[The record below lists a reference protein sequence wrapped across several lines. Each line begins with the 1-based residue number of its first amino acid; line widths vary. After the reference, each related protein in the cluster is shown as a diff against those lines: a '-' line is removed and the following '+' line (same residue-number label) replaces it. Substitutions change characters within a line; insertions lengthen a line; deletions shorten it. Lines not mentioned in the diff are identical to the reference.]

1 MGEDKQENED
11 ERPRIG
17 AEIIVGDISISSTE
31 PLENVEVVFNRIW
44 DKVIKNKTTKKEYI
58 G

>member
-1 MGEDKQENED
+1 MEEDKKEKED
-11 ERPRIG
+11 EKPRIG
-17 AEIIVGDISISSTE
+17 SEISFGELCINATE
-31 PLENVEVVFNRIW
+31 PLENVEKVFNRIW